1 MSHSTS
7 LRRSV
12 ALIAT
17 AGLIATG
24 VAAPALARTKGPAKI
39 TLTAKAAQDPAGR
52 LCMPKTTLGKTA
64 TREMPE
70 TICQTRADWETA
82 GVTFVVK

>member
-1 MSHSTS
+1 MTYTS
-7 LRRSV
+7 MRNSI

-24 VAAPALARTKGPAKI
+24 ATSTAFARGKGPAKI
-39 TLTAKAAQDPAGR
+39 TLTAKAAQDPASR
-52 LCMPKTTLGKTA
+52 LCMPKTTLGNTA